1 MRIIRISRNRLL
13 RLAKRIRAQKVVAT
27 KDVEL
32 RQRMETADARIQQRY
47 REKLS
52 PEDYGAYKSSRD
64 AYYEAYSQKWIE
76 LCNMKPHGT
85 LSEKFKIVDQASEW
99 ARGEAGFNRL
109 NT

>member
-1 MRIIRISRNRLL
+1 MRIIRISRNRLS
-13 RLAKRIRAQKVVAT
+13 RLAKRIRAHKVLDT
-27 KDVEL
+27 KNVDL
-32 RQRMETADARIQQRY
+32 RQRMEAADARIQQRY

-52 PEDYGAYKSSRD
+52 QEEFKTYESSRD
-64 AYYEAYSQKWIE
+64 AYYEAYSQKWIK

-99 ARGEAGFNRL
+99 ARGETGFNRL